1 MKENY
6 KHRAGIY
13 RGILF
18 LMLAMFAVASVS
30 SAATK
35 VQVQA
40 ASKKNTNSNQ
50 KTSRKIIKLTDKSGN
65 YLIYTGY
72 NWWLKDK
79 NGKKLTGMRCIRVP
93 AGQKLRSGYYMFDSR
108 GC

>member
-35 VQVQA
+35 IQVQA
-40 ASKKNTNSNQ
+40 ASKKNINSNQ
-50 KTSRKIIKLTDKSGN
+50 KTAEKLSN
-65 YLIYTGY
+65 
-72 NWWLKDK
+72 
-79 NGKKLTGMRCIRVP
+79 
-93 AGQKLRSGYYMFDSR
+93 LRINPETI
-108 GC
+108 

>member
-35 VQVQA
+35 IQVQA

-50 KTSRKIIKLTDKSGN
+50 KNSRKIIKLTDKSGN
-65 YLIYTGY
+65 YRIYTGY

-79 NGKKLTGMRCIRVP
+79 NGKK
-93 AGQKLRSGYYMFDSR
+93 
-108 GC
+108 